1 MDQARHPF
9 MHDMPVIRWVMV
21 LCACLGLWG
30 QLLVESRSLPG
41 ELPRGTIMR
50 LTGIDIAPVT
60 MRADRHATPPHH
72 HMVMADE
79 PAPHQ
84 HGDTAPHGHDHAEGC
99 PLCPLLHL
107 PALALVVLP
116 FLPMPPMTWA
126 AHRHEPRQPRAP
138 PPTPLGL
145 PPACGPPSIS

>member
-1 MDQARHPF
+1 MGQARHPF
-9 MHDMPVIRWVMV
+9 LHDMPVIRWVMV

-50 LTGIDIAPVT
+50 LTGIDIAPVA
-60 MRADRHATPPHH
+60 MQADRHVAPAHH
-72 HMVMADE
+72 HMVMAN
-79 PAPHQ
+79 APHQ
-84 HGDTAPHGHDHAEGC
+84 HGNAAPHGHDHAEGC

-116 FLPMPPMTWA
+116 FLPLPPMAWA
-126 AHRHEPRQPRAP
+126 AHRHAPRQPRAP
-138 PPTPLGL
+138 PPVPLGL

>member
-1 MDQARHPF
+1 MGQARHPF

-60 MRADRHATPPHH
+60 MRAERHATPPHH
-72 HMVMADE
+72 HMVMAN
-79 PAPHQ
+79 APHE
-84 HGDTAPHGHDHAEGC
+84 HGNNTAPHGHDHAEGC

-116 FLPMPPMTWA
+116 FLPLPPMAWA
-126 AHRHEPRQPRAP
+126 THRHEPRQPRAP
-138 PPTPLGL
+138 PPVTLGL

>member
-1 MDQARHPF
+1 MGQARHPF
-9 MHDMPVIRWVMV
+9 LHDMPVIRWVMV

-50 LTGIDIAPVT
+50 LTGIDIAPGT
-60 MRADRHATPPHH
+60 TQADRQAALPHH
-72 HMVMADE
+72 HMMMANA
-79 PAPHQ
+79 PAPHE
-84 HGDTAPHGHDHAEGC
+84 HGNTPPHGHDHAEGC

-116 FLPMPPMTWA
+116 FLPLPPMAWA

-138 PPTPLGL
+138 PPVPLGL

>member
-9 MHDMPVIRWVMV
+9 LHDMPVIRWVMV

-50 LTGIDIAPVT
+50 LTGIDIAPVA
-60 MRADRHATPPHH
+60 MQADRHAAPPHH
-72 HMVMADE
+72 HMVMAN
-79 PAPHQ
+79 APHQ
-84 HGDTAPHGHDHAEGC
+84 HGDAAPHGHDHAEGC

-116 FLPMPPMTWA
+116 FLPLPPMAWA
-126 AHRHEPRQPRAP
+126 
-138 PPTPLGL
+138 
-145 PPACGPPSIS
+145 